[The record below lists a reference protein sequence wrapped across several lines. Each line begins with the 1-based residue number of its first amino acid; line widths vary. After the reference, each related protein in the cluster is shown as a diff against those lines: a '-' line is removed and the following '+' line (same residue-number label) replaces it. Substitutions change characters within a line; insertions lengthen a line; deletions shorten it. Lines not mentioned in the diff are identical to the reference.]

1 MISKIIKPEPLPSF
15 FNHKPSGSW
24 CHTPKKWKHLD
35 ENPNLF
41 LYLCINQWNFDSTN
55 VENPKEKSFDDRF
68 FSSVFEPLRRLEI
81 NLLIPK
87 IFTKIPGLFDKQPWF
102 LGLDPFIKL
111 YRLNCLNMLINRYLK
126 LIRRVNSRFFPVIHM
141 DLTSFRLLCGLYK
154 APFFSFN

>member
-1 MISKIIKPEPLPSF
+1 M
-15 FNHKPSGSW
+15 
-24 CHTPKKWKHLD
+24 D

-55 VENPKEKSFDDRF
+55 VENPKEKSFDYRF

-81 NLLIPK
+81 KPLIPK

-111 YRLNCLNMLINRYLK
+111 YRLNCLNVLIIMDLK
-126 LIRRVNSRFFPVIHM
+126 LFQLLNFRSFPVIHM

>member
-1 MISKIIKPEPLPSF
+1 M
-15 FNHKPSGSW
+15 
-24 CHTPKKWKHLD
+24 D

-55 VENPKEKSFDDRF
+55 VENPKEKSLDDRF

-126 LIRRVNSRFFPVIHM
+126 LIRRLNSRFFPVIHM